1 MVCCQVPVQNQ
12 RGSLKVSLTVRHRH
26 VHMQVC
32 IKLVDAVVAQADT
45 TAQISSH
52 AFCFK
57 ITGFVFSRVVFGPR
71 IAKKFQKH
79 IGTAPTAIPFSSAS
93 FRETS
98 QHAKPVFIYIIAKLS
113 QGQFKEVKVQSQSV
127 VAGQLCSLLVNS
139 ISTYACLSHLLHA
152 LHLVFT
158 HEAPYDF
165 RVHRSTQD
173 GQLLKEMSFGC

>member
-79 IGTAPTAIPFSSAS
+79 IGTAPTAIPFFLRHFVKHPSNAS
-93 FRETS
+93 CATYPSGRTHLIS
-98 QHAKPVFIYIIAKLS
+98 IIPRGPQTEDVPLDIDKLN
-113 QGQFKEVKVQSQSV
+113 GRHK
-127 VAGQLCSLLVNS
+127 
-139 ISTYACLSHLLHA
+139 
-152 LHLVFT
+152 
-158 HEAPYDF
+158 
-165 RVHRSTQD
+165 RS
-173 GQLLKEMSFGC
+173 